1 MIKYSHGP
9 QYNSR
14 LYVITKVFTADSA
27 DGICYETVMIPEGF
41 EEAYSISDLDDNQ
54 SVSLVAREQ

>member
-9 QYNSR
+9 QYDSR
-14 LYVITKVFTADSA
+14 LYVITKVFTADSV
-27 DGICYETVMIPEGF
+27 DDICYETVMVPQGE

-54 SVSLVAREQ
+54 SVCLVARAQ